1 MEVNKLRVAFTAA
14 LSFLFFMEDL
24 KVLINDKQDIEL
36 KDVLKQL
43 VDEVVKE
50 KVEIEF
56 TITPD
61 NQNLIVRPWQPFS
74 YNCPY
79 KE

>member
-1 MEVNKLRVAFTAA
+1 M
-14 LSFLFFMEDL
+14 
-24 KVLINDKQDIEL
+24 LINDKQDIDL

-43 VDEVVKE
+43 VDEVLKE
-50 KVEIEF
+50 QVEIEL
-56 TITPD
+56 TITPE
-61 NQNLIVRPWQPFS
+61 NQSLIVRPWQPFS

>member
-1 MEVNKLRVAFTAA
+1 MFINEKRDI
-14 LSFLFFMEDL
+14 DL
-24 KVLINDKQDIEL
+24 KDAL
-36 KDVLKQL
+36 KLFI
-43 VDEVVKE
+43 DEVVKE

-56 TITPD
+56 TITPE
-61 NQNLIVRPWQPFS
+61 NQSLIVRPWQPFS